1 MESGS
6 TNKQT
11 GSSISYCLTVKMEL
25 KMFAI
30 FKFTFSEW
38 ECMGVMPTIE
48 DAIDFRDREFDKSW
62 ESAIDMWE
70 HHAIVSR
77 IDADTT
83 AIVRA
88 ELSEAKAKDDDTSN
102 IWEAFTI
109 KEMDLPNI

>member
-1 MESGS
+1 
-6 TNKQT
+6 
-11 GSSISYCLTVKMEL
+11 
-25 KMFAI
+25 MFGI
-30 FKFTFSEW
+30 FKFTFHEW
-38 ECMGVMPTIE
+38 ECVSIMPTIE

-83 AIVRA
+83 AIVR
-88 ELSEAKAKDDDTSN
+88 DDDTSN

-109 KEMDLPNI
+109 KEMDFPNI